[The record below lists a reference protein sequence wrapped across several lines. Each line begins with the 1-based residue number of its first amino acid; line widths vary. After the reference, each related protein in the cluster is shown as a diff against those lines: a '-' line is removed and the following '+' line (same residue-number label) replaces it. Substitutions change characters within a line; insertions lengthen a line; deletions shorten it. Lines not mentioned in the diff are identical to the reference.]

1 MMTKTRKKYD
11 KEFKQK
17 AVELSAARGKA
28 AEIAEELGIKP
39 DLLYRWRREYSHY
52 ERNSFPGQ
60 GKARL
65 TDQEREIA
73 QLKKELRDA
82 KMERDILKK
91 AISIFSVSDGKSTN
105 S

>member
-1 MMTKTRKKYD
+1 MMTQTRKKYD

-17 AVELSAARGKA
+17 AVELAAARGNT
-28 AEIAEELGIKP
+28 AEVAEELGIKA
-39 DLLYRWRREYSHY
+39 DLLYRWRREHGQYDK
-52 ERNSFPGQ
+52 NSFPGQ
-60 GKARL
+60 GKAKM

>member
-1 MMTKTRKKYD
+1 MMTQTRKKYD

-17 AVELSAARGKA
+17 AVELSTARGNA
-28 AEIAEELGIKP
+28 AEIAEELGIKV
-39 DLLYRWRREYSHY
+39 DLLYRWRREYNEY
-52 ERNSFPGQ
+52 DKNSFPGQ
-60 GKARL
+60 GKMKM

-73 QLKKELRDA
+73 RLKKELRDA
-82 KMERDILKK
+82 RMERDILKK

>member
-1 MMTKTRKKYD
+1 MMTQTRKKYD

-17 AVELSAARGKA
+17 AVELSAARGNA
-28 AEIAEELGIKP
+28 AEIAEELGIKV
-39 DLLYRWRREYSHY
+39 DLLYRWRREYNEY
-52 ERNSFPGQ
+52 DKNSFPGQ
-60 GKARL
+60 GKMKM

-73 QLKKELRDA
+73 RLKKELRDA
-82 KMERDILKK
+82 RMERDILKK